1 MIKCQREDILLKAMN
16 DDAWRRKAMW
26 KLMEVG
32 PERWQIAREDDLS
45 GQLLCVVWC
54 GDTGDA
60 VVFPSAI
67 RLTMADKAIWP
78 GGKCSS
84 AINSSWYIRDQQ
96 EREGDRER

>member
-1 MIKCQREDILLKAMN
+1 
-16 DDAWRRKAMW
+16 MW

-78 GGKCSS
+78 GGSVRVQLIPLGISETSK
-84 AINSSWYIRDQQ
+84 R
-96 EREGDRER
+96 ERETERDR